1 MISDWVISD
10 WVLGYD
16 RKRRMKRTYLG
27 MLWRIIYLSCLVLS
41 FVAPLAGN
49 IAAALAQTPTPQA
62 DRQVVY
68 LLRFRGAV
76 TPVLNKYIHDNITAA
91 TANGVDL
98 LILQLD
104 TPGGSVEVTKVIT
117 QQMLASPVPIVV
129 YVAPA
134 GAHAGSAGTFITL
147 AGHGAA
153 MAPGSSI
160 GAASPVGSSGEE
172 VDATMAAKIK
182 NILSADIENLAAR
195 RGEEAVQWAVA
206 AVQEASAATA
216 EQALALGVIDVI
228 AVDVTDLLAQLDG
241 FTVTVNGEP
250 RQLRTAN
257 AVVVERELS
266 ALQQF
271 LNLIANPTIAT
282 LLLTVGSAG
291 LLAEVWNPG
300 TWIPGVIG
308 LICLLLGLYALGQLD
323 ANFAALGLLALALA
337 LFIAEAFTP
346 TFGALTIGG
355 IAAFV
360 LGAAL
365 LFDAPGIAVPW
376 VTIIG
381 LAIFLAA
388 FTFFAGSLGLAAQR
402 RPAITGS
409 EGLIG
414 RRAQVKQAFA
424 HGEPGSVFITGEWWN
439 AELQEGAVQAGD
451 EVTVLGRRGYTLI
464 VKRDA

>member
-1 MISDWVISD
+1 M
-10 WVLGYD
+10 GYY

-27 MLWRIIYLSCLVLS
+27 MLWRTIYLSCLVLS
-41 FVAPLAGN
+41 FVVPLAGN
-49 IAAALAQTPTPQA
+49 IAAAFAQTPTPQV

-91 TANGVDL
+91 SANGVDL

-104 TPGGSVEVTKVIT
+104 TPGGSVEVTKTIT

-160 GAASPVGSSGEE
+160 GAASPVGSGGEE

-414 RRAQVKQAFA
+414 RRAQVKQPFA
-424 HGEPGSVFITGEWWN
+424 HGEPGSVFVTGEWWN
-439 AELQEGAVQAGD
+439 AELQDGAVQAGD
-451 EVTVLGRRGYTLI
+451 EVTVMGRRGYTLI

>member
-1 MISDWVISD
+1 
-10 WVLGYD
+10 
-16 RKRRMKRTYLG
+16 MKRTYLG
-27 MLWRIIYLSCLVLS
+27 MLWRILYLSCLVLS

-49 IAAALAQTPTPQA
+49 IAPALAQTSTQQT
-62 DRQVVY
+62 DTQVVY

-91 TANGVDL
+91 SANGVDL

-104 TPGGSVEVTKVIT
+104 TPGGSVDVTKAIT

-129 YVAPA
+129 YVAPT

-160 GAASPVGSSGEE
+160 GAASPVGSGGEE
-172 VDATMAAKIK
+172 VDATLAAKIK

-376 VTIIG
+376 VTISG

-388 FTFFAGSLGLAAQR
+388 FTFFIGSLGLAAQR

-414 RRAQVKQAFA
+414 RRAQVKQPFA
-424 HGEPGSVFITGEWWN
+424 HGEPGSVFVTGEWWN
-439 AELQEGAVQAGD
+439 AELQDGAVQAGD
-451 EVTVLGRRGYTLI
+451 EVTVMGRRGYTLI

>member
-1 MISDWVISD
+1 M
-10 WVLGYD
+10 
-16 RKRRMKRTYLG
+16 
-27 MLWRIIYLSCLVLS
+27 
-41 FVAPLAGN
+41 
-49 IAAALAQTPTPQA
+49 
-62 DRQVVY
+62 
-68 LLRFRGAV
+68 
-76 TPVLNKYIHDNITAA
+76 
-91 TANGVDL
+91 
-98 LILQLD
+98 
-104 TPGGSVEVTKVIT
+104 TKTIT

-160 GAASPVGSSGEE
+160 GAASPVGSGGEE
-172 VDATMAAKIK
+172 VDATLAAKIK

-376 VTIIG
+376 VTISG

-388 FTFFAGSLGLAAQR
+388 FTFFIGSLGLAAQR

-414 RRAQVKQAFA
+414 RRAQVKQPFA
-424 HGEPGSVFITGEWWN
+424 HGEPGSVFVTGEWWN
-439 AELQEGAVQAGD
+439 AELQDGAVQAGD
-451 EVTVLGRRGYTLI
+451 EVTVMGRRGYTLI

>member
-1 MISDWVISD
+1 
-10 WVLGYD
+10 
-16 RKRRMKRTYLG
+16 MKRTYLG
-27 MLWRIIYLSCLVLS
+27 LLWRIIYLSCLVLS
-41 FVAPLAGN
+41 FVALLAGN
-49 IAAALAQTPTPQA
+49 IAPALAQTSTPQA
-62 DRQVVY
+62 DLQVVY

-91 TANGVDL
+91 SANGVDL

-104 TPGGSVEVTKVIT
+104 TPGGSVEVTKAIT

-153 MAPGSSI
+153 MTPGSSI
-160 GAASPVGSSGEE
+160 GAASPVGSGGEE

-257 AVVVERELS
+257 AIVVERELS

-376 VTIIG
+376 VTISG

-388 FTFFAGSLGLAAQR
+388 FTFFVGSLGLAAQR

-414 RRAQVKQAFA
+414 RRAQVKQPFT
-424 HGEPGSVFITGEWWN
+424 HGEPGSVFVMGEWWN

>member
-1 MISDWVISD
+1 
-10 WVLGYD
+10 
-16 RKRRMKRTYLG
+16 MKRTYLG
-27 MLWRIIYLSCLVLS
+27 MLWRILYLSCLVLS

-49 IAAALAQTPTPQA
+49 IAPALAQTSTQQT
-62 DRQVVY
+62 DTQVVY

-91 TANGVDL
+91 SANGVDL

-104 TPGGSVEVTKVIT
+104 TPGGSVDVTKTIT

-160 GAASPVGSSGEE
+160 GAASPVGNSGEDVGE
-172 VDATMAAKIK
+172 TMAAKIT

-195 RGEEAVQWAVA
+195 RGEKAVEWAVA

-216 EQALALGVIDVI
+216 EQALTLGVIDVI

-257 AVVVERELS
+257 AVVVDRELS

-346 TFGALTIGG
+346 TFGALAIGG

-376 VTIIG
+376 VTISG

-388 FTFFAGSLGLAAQR
+388 FTFFIGSLGLAAQR

-414 RRAQVKQAFA
+414 QRAQVKQAFT
-424 HGEPGSVFITGEWWN
+424 HGEPGSVFVTGEWWN

-451 EVTVLGRRGYTLI
+451 EVTVIGRRGYTLI